1 MFPCVF
7 RLPVAYLAAH
17 IGKWL
22 VSLSQTTLHG
32 KLVLHSFATHS
43 ICVLDLL
50 LTILKKCTTGQSV
63 LVVVLASTVALWC
76 RTRGKSRTSWQ
87 RAICTS
93 RTWMTVKQTTSC
105 GSCLRSVAF
114 DCCSALS
121 LCGNLS
127 DQVVRCRAQHWLSR
141 VSFITAVYAGEMPAL
156 QLCP

>member
-1 MFPCVF
+1 MFLTSYVT
-7 RLPVAYLAAH
+7 YLAAH

-22 VSLSQTTLHG
+22 VSLLQTTLHG
-32 KLVLHSFATHS
+32 ELVLHSFATHS

-50 LTILKKCTTGQSV
+50 LTILKKCARVKCTCCGVGFDCS
-63 LVVVLASTVALWC
+63 LWC

-105 GSCLRSVAF
+105 DSCLRSAAC

-127 DQVVRCRAQHWLSR
+127 DQVVRCRAQHWLSN
-141 VSFITAVYAGEMPAL
+141 VSFITAVYA
-156 QLCP
+156 